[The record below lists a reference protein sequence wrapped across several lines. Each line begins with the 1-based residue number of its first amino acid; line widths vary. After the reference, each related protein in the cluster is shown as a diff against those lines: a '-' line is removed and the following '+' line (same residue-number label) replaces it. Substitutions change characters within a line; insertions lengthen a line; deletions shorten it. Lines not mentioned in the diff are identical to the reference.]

1 MNQSRIDPDDDDEEF
16 IGLVSLNVVDASQDP
31 NENRY
36 LSSSSF
42 ILIFLSLFVV
52 VATGTMILLVQE
64 DNTAIPIQE
73 SPSNSH
79 QDMMRANETLP
90 IFSCPADITA
100 SKNDKD
106 IHFYGDTRYSKKNWT
121 DEELKKLKMKNV
133 DGWDRSYN
141 FMKQVRKD
149 WILKTF
155 SELRPGDG
163 IFESA
168 CGKGTNLLMKVE
180 LLKEKLGIDGLTV
193 YGIDY
198 RQAPVEEANDMF
210 SQVLPRLGSSLG
222 APVCRGDATN
232 LFFIP
237 SESFDLSYTGYID
250 PIIDPLGIESE
261 PGSNL
266 DPSGLCHEKN
276 WTLNKLSKLDQEAQ
290 ETWYAA
296 WATELIRITKK
307 GKLIVIEEV
316 SLPLCESPNDWG
328 GKFSYCIIVSLK
340 LDNRSILVFI
350 FILLNNRGF

>member
-1 MNQSRIDPDDDDEEF
+1 MKRSRTDPDDDHNDDDDDDDEEF
-16 IGLVSLNVVDASQDP
+16 NGLVSSKVVGASQDP
-31 NENRY
+31 SEDTH
-36 LSSSSF
+36 LSSSSC
-42 ILIFLSLFVV
+42 ILIFLSLFVI

-64 DNTAIPIQE
+64 DDTAIPTQE
-73 SPSNSH
+73 SMSNSNIH
-79 QDMMRANETLP
+79 QGMVRANETLP

-106 IHFYGDTRYSKKNWT
+106 IQFYGDQRYTKKNWT
-121 DEELKKLKMKNV
+121 EEELKKLKTMKV

-141 FMKQVRKD
+141 LMKQVRKD

-180 LLKEKLGIDGLTV
+180 LLKEKREIDGLNV

-198 RQAPVEEANDMF
+198 RQAPVEEANDML

-250 PIIDPLGIESE
+250 PITDPLGIESE

-266 DPSGLCHEKN
+266 DPYGLCNEQN
-276 WTLNKLSKLDQEAQ
+276 WSLNKLSKLDQDAQ
-290 ETWYAA
+290 ETWFAA
-296 WATELIRITKK
+296 WATELIRITKR

-316 SLPLCESPNDWG
+316 SLPLCKSLDDWG
-328 GKFSYCIIVSLK
+328 GKFSLLGYCFFK
-340 LDNRSILVFI
+340 KAR
-350 FILLNNRGF
+350 

>member
-1 MNQSRIDPDDDDEEF
+1 MNQSRIDLDDDDEEF
-16 IGLVSLNVVDASQDP
+16 VGLVSPNVADASQ
-31 NENRY
+31 
-36 LSSSSF
+36 SC
-42 ILIFLSLFVV
+42 ILLFLSLFVV
-52 VATGTMILLVQE
+52 AATGTMILLVQE
-64 DNTAIPIQE
+64 DRTAIPIQE
-73 SPSNSH
+73 SLLV
-79 QDMMRANETLP
+79 RANETLP
-90 IFSCPADITA
+90 IFACPADITA

-106 IHFYGDTRYSKKNWT
+106 IQFYGDKRYTKKNWT
-121 DEELKKLKMKNV
+121 DEELKKLKMTNI
-133 DGWDRSYN
+133 DGWDKSYN
-141 FMKQVRKD
+141 IMKQVRKD

-180 LLKEKLGIDGLTV
+180 LLKEKRGTDGFNV

-198 RQAPVEEANDMF
+198 RQAPVDEANDMF

-237 SESFDLSYTGYID
+237 SESFDISYTGYID

-276 WTLNKLSKLDQEAQ
+276 RTLNKLSKLDQEAQ

-296 WATELIRITKK
+296 WATELIRVTKK
-307 GKLIVIEEV
+307 GKLVVVEEV

-328 GKFSYCIIVSLK
+328 GVSK
-340 LDNRSILVFI
+340 MWWKEAATIYNWDVDIDSISTINAGTAGKEYDRYNVVM
-350 FILLNNRGF
+350 RRRTH